1 MFDIKLLIVEDDS
14 IIRNIFERALSKYV
28 ANIYTAKNGEDGLYK
43 YLEIKPDLI
52 LTDIKMPIMN
62 GLDMINEIRE
72 RDNGVRIII
81 MSAYG
86 ESRYFLNAIESGV
99 KGFLTKPIK
108 NEELIKT
115 ISDQANDIL
124 LEKKFKEEEVKRK
137 QAEKELIDINIT
149 LENRV
154 KQRTIDLEKEI
165 SERKKV
171 ELMLRISEEKYRQ
184 IYENATDGILL
195 IQNGIIVLINPTM
208 VDLLERLPKE
218 VIGKPLKE
226 FITSDNAEQVQSYF
240 EKDIKE
246 GNSDTSFEIVITT
259 KSNTNKWL
267 ELKINTIDWDDEPGL
282 LVFASNITLR
292 KLAQLN
298 LTELN
303 QNLKKRIEV
312 EVEKAK
318 SQQQLLIQK
327 SKLESLG
334 ELSAGLAHEINQP
347 MGGISMG
354 LENIMYKI
362 SNKELTSEYVES
374 KIKFLFK
381 DIERIRKIIEHVRT
395 FSRDQQKTDQ
405 EIFDIATVINNTISL
420 INRQYTNHQVDLQ
433 FDNPDIEL
441 TTLGNPFKLEQVILN
456 LLSNAKSAVEKRANL
471 NEGTFNKQI
480 IISCNT
486 DDKFIFIKVKDNG
499 IGIPQEI
506 IDRIFDPFFTT
517 KDEES
522 GTGLGLS
529 ISYGIINEM
538 KGAIEVMSI
547 PKELT
552 EITIKLP
559 LIIKPNEET

>member
-28 ANIYTAKNGEDGLYK
+28 PNIYTAKNGEEGLNK

-72 RDNGVRIII
+72 YDTGVRIII

-108 NEELIKT
+108 NSDLIKT
-115 ISDQANDIL
+115 VSDQANDIL
-124 LEKKFKEEEVKRK
+124 LEKKLKEEEDKRK

-154 KQRTIDLEKEI
+154 KQRTIDLEKQI

-171 ELMLRISEEKYRQ
+171 ELMLRESEEKYRQ

-195 IQNGIIVLINPTM
+195 IQKGIIVLINPTM
-208 VDLLERLPKE
+208 VDLLERLPRE

-226 FITSDNAEQVQSYF
+226 FITSDNADQVQSYF
-240 EKDIKE
+240 EKD
-246 GNSDTSFEIVITT
+246 GQLSSDTSFEIVITT
-259 KSNTNKWL
+259 KSKSKKWL
-267 ELKINTIDWDDEPGL
+267 ELKINTINWDEEPGS

-303 QNLKKRIEV
+303 KNLKKRVEI

-362 SNKELTSEYVES
+362 SNKELTSDYVES

-405 EIFDIATVINNTISL
+405 DIFDIISVINNTISL

-433 FDNPDIEL
+433 FDKPNIKL

-456 LLSNAKSAVEKRANL
+456 LLSNAKSAVDKRATQNDKPF
-471 NEGTFNKQI
+471 TKQI
-480 IISCNT
+480 KINCNT
-486 DDKFIFIKVKDNG
+486 DDNFIFIKVKDNG
-499 IGIPQEI
+499 IGIPKEI

-538 KGAIEVMSI
+538 KGSIEVMSI
-547 PKELT
+547 PKEHT

-559 LIIKPNEET
+559 LITRPNEET

>member
-28 ANIYTAKNGEDGLYK
+28 ANIYTAKNGEEGLHK

-72 RDNGVRIII
+72 RDSNVRVII

-165 SERKKV
+165 IERKKV
-171 ELMLRISEEKYRQ
+171 ELMLRVSEEKYRQ

-195 IQNGIIVLINPTM
+195 IQNGIIILINPTM
-208 VDLLERLPKE
+208 VDLLERLPKD
-218 VIGKPLKE
+218 VIGKPLKD

-240 EKDIKE
+240 ENDIK
-246 GNSDTSFEIVITT
+246 GNSDKAFEIVITS

-267 ELKINTIDWDDEPGL
+267 ELKINTIDWDGEPGL

-395 FSRDQQKTDQ
+395 FSRDQQKSDQ
-405 EIFDIATVINNTISL
+405 EIFDVNTVINNTISL
-420 INRQYTNHQVDLQ
+420 INRQYSNHQIELQ
-433 FDNPDIEL
+433 FDNPNTEL

-456 LLSNAKSAVEKRANL
+456 LLSNAKSAVDKHANL
-471 NEGTFNKQI
+471 NEGAFNKQI
-480 IISCNT
+480 NISCTT

-499 IGIPQEI
+499 IGIPKEI

-538 KGAIEVMSI
+538 KGTIEVMSI

-559 LIIKPNEET
+559 LIIKAQ

>member
-14 IIRNIFERALSKYV
+14 IIRNIFERALSKYI
-28 ANIYTAKNGEDGLYK
+28 ASIYTAKNGEEGLNK
-43 YLEIKPDLI
+43 YLKVKPDLI

-72 RDNGVRIII
+72 YDSGVRIII

-108 NEELIKT
+108 NSDLIKT
-115 ISDQANDIL
+115 VSDQANDIL
-124 LEKKFKEEEVKRK
+124 LEKKLKEEEDKRK
-137 QAEKELIDINIT
+137 QAEKELIDINKT

-154 KQRTIDLEKEI
+154 KQRTIELEKEI

-171 ELMLRISEEKYRQ
+171 ELMLRESEEKYRQ

-195 IQNGIIVLINPTM
+195 IQKGTIVLINPTM
-208 VDLLERLPKE
+208 VDLLERLPKD

-226 FITSDNAEQVQSYF
+226 FISSDNAEQVQSYF
-240 EKDIKE
+240 EKE
-246 GNSDTSFEIVITT
+246 RQLSSDTSFEIVITT
-259 KSNTNKWL
+259 KSKSKKWL
-267 ELKINTIDWDDEPGL
+267 ELKINTINWDEEPGS

-303 QNLKKRIEV
+303 KNLKKRIEV

-362 SNKELTSEYVES
+362 SNKELTSDYVES

-381 DIERIRKIIEHVRT
+381 DIERIKKIIEHVRT

-405 EIFDIATVINNTISL
+405 EIFDINTVIINTISL

-433 FDNPDIEL
+433 FEDSDIKL
-441 TTLGNPFKLEQVILN
+441 TTLGNPFKLEQVFLN
-456 LLSNAKSAVEKRANL
+456 LLSNAKSAVDKRASL
-471 NEGTFNKQI
+471 NIEPFTKQI
-480 IISCNT
+480 KISCST
-486 DDKFIFIKVKDNG
+486 YDKHIYIKVKDNG
-499 IGIPQEI
+499 IGIPREI

-538 KGAIEVMSI
+538 KGTIEVIST
-547 PKELT
+547 PKEHT

-559 LIIKPNEET
+559 LITRPNEET

>member
-14 IIRNIFERALSKYV
+14 IIRNIFERALSKYI
-28 ANIYTAKNGEDGLYK
+28 ASIYTAKNGEEGLNK
-43 YLEIKPDLI
+43 YLKVKPDLI

-72 RDNGVRIII
+72 YDSGVRIII

-108 NEELIKT
+108 NSDLIKT
-115 ISDQANDIL
+115 VSDQANDIL
-124 LEKKFKEEEVKRK
+124 LEKKLKEEEDKRK
-137 QAEKELIDINIT
+137 QAEKELIDINKT

-154 KQRTIDLEKEI
+154 KQRTIELEKEI

-171 ELMLRISEEKYRQ
+171 ELMLRESEEKYRQ

-195 IQNGIIVLINPTM
+195 IQKGTIVLINPTM
-208 VDLLERLPKE
+208 VDLLERLPKD

-226 FITSDNAEQVQSYF
+226 FISSDNAEQVQSYF
-240 EKDIKE
+240 EKE
-246 GNSDTSFEIVITT
+246 RQLSSDTSFEIVITT
-259 KSNTNKWL
+259 KSKSKKWL
-267 ELKINTIDWDDEPGL
+267 ELKINTINWDEEPGS

-303 QNLKKRIEV
+303 KNLKKRIEV

-362 SNKELTSEYVES
+362 SNKELTSDYVES

-381 DIERIRKIIEHVRT
+381 DIERIKKIIEHVRT

-405 EIFDIATVINNTISL
+405 EVFDINTVINNTISL

-433 FDNPDIEL
+433 FEDSDIKL
-441 TTLGNPFKLEQVILN
+441 TTLGNPFKLEQVFLN
-456 LLSNAKSAVEKRANL
+456 LLSNAKSAVDKRASL
-471 NEGTFNKQI
+471 NIEPFTKQI
-480 IISCNT
+480 KISCST
-486 DDKFIFIKVKDNG
+486 YDKHIYIKVKDNG
-499 IGIPQEI
+499 IGIPREI

-538 KGAIEVMSI
+538 KGTIEVIST
-547 PKELT
+547 PKEHT

-559 LIIKPNEET
+559 LITRPNEET

>member
-28 ANIYTAKNGEDGLYK
+28 PNIYTAKNGEEGLNK

-72 RDNGVRIII
+72 YDTGVRIII

-108 NEELIKT
+108 NSDLIKT
-115 ISDQANDIL
+115 VSDQANDIL
-124 LEKKFKEEEVKRK
+124 LEKKLKEEEDKRK

-154 KQRTIDLEKEI
+154 KQRTIDLEKQI

-171 ELMLRISEEKYRQ
+171 ELMLRESEEKYRQ

-195 IQNGIIVLINPTM
+195 IQKGIIVLINPTM
-208 VDLLERLPKE
+208 VDLLERLPRE

-226 FITSDNAEQVQSYF
+226 FISSDNADQVQSYF
-240 EKDIKE
+240 EKDGQIS
-246 GNSDTSFEIVITT
+246 SDTSFEIVITT
-259 KSNTNKWL
+259 KSKSKKWL
-267 ELKINTIDWDDEPGL
+267 ELKINTINWDEEPGS

-303 QNLKKRIEV
+303 KNLKKRVEI

-318 SQQQLLIQK
+318 SQQQLLLQK

-362 SNKELTSEYVES
+362 SNKELTSDYVES

-405 EIFDIATVINNTISL
+405 DIFDIISVINNTISL

-433 FDNPDIEL
+433 FDKPNIKL

-456 LLSNAKSAVEKRANL
+456 LLSNAKSAVDKRATQNDKPF
-471 NEGTFNKQI
+471 TKQI
-480 IISCNT
+480 KINCNT
-486 DDKFIFIKVKDNG
+486 DDNFIFIKVKDNG
-499 IGIPQEI
+499 IGIPKEI

-538 KGAIEVMSI
+538 KGSIEVMSI
-547 PKELT
+547 PKEHT

-559 LIIKPNEET
+559 LITRPNEET

>member
-14 IIRNIFERALSKYV
+14 IIRNIFERALSKYI
-28 ANIYTAKNGEDGLYK
+28 ANIYTAKNGEEGLNK
-43 YLEIKPDLI
+43 YLNIKPDLI

-72 RDNGVRIII
+72 YDSGVRIII

-108 NEELIKT
+108 NADLIKT
-115 ISDQANDIL
+115 VNDQANDIL
-124 LEKKFKEEEVKRK
+124 LEKKLKEEEDKRK
-137 QAEKELIDINIT
+137 QAEKGLIDINKT

-154 KQRTIDLEKEI
+154 KQRTIELEKEI

-171 ELMLRISEEKYRQ
+171 ELMLRESEEKYRQ

-195 IQNGIIVLINPTM
+195 IQKGIIVLINPTM
-208 VDLLERLPKE
+208 VDLLERLPKD

-240 EKDIKE
+240 EE
-246 GNSDTSFEIVITT
+246 ERQTSSDTSFEIVITS
-259 KSNTNKWL
+259 KSMSKKWL
-267 ELKINTIDWDDEPGL
+267 ELKINTINWDEEPGS

-303 QNLKKRIEV
+303 KNLKKRIEV

-362 SNKELTSEYVES
+362 SNKELTSDYVES

-405 EIFDIATVINNTISL
+405 EIFDINTVINNTISL

-433 FDNPDIEL
+433 FENPDIKL
-441 TTLGNPFKLEQVILN
+441 STLGNPFKLEQVILN
-456 LLSNAKSAVEKRANL
+456 LLSNAKSAVDKRASL
-471 NEGTFNKQI
+471 NSEPFTKQI
-480 IISCNT
+480 KISCNT
-486 DDKFIFIKVKDNG
+486 NNNYVYIKVKDNG
-499 IGIPQEI
+499 IGIPKEI

-538 KGAIEVMSI
+538 KGAIEVMSA
-547 PKELT
+547 PKEHT

-559 LIIKPNEET
+559 LIT

>member
-1 MFDIKLLIVEDDS
+1 
-14 IIRNIFERALSKYV
+14 
-28 ANIYTAKNGEDGLYK
+28 
-43 YLEIKPDLI
+43 
-52 LTDIKMPIMN
+52 
-62 GLDMINEIRE
+62 
-72 RDNGVRIII
+72 
-81 MSAYG
+81 
-86 ESRYFLNAIESGV
+86 
-99 KGFLTKPIK
+99 
-108 NEELIKT
+108 
-115 ISDQANDIL
+115 
-124 LEKKFKEEEVKRK
+124 
-137 QAEKELIDINIT
+137 
-149 LENRV
+149 
-154 KQRTIDLEKEI
+154 
-165 SERKKV
+165 
-171 ELMLRISEEKYRQ
+171 MLRESEEKYRQ

-195 IQNGIIVLINPTM
+195 IQKGIIVLINPTM
-208 VDLLERLPKE
+208 VDLLERLPRE

-226 FITSDNAEQVQSYF
+226 FITSDNADQVQSYF
-240 EKDIKE
+240 EKD
-246 GNSDTSFEIVITT
+246 GQLSSDTSFEIVITT
-259 KSNTNKWL
+259 KSKSKKWL
-267 ELKINTIDWDDEPGL
+267 ELKINTMNWDEEPGS

-303 QNLKKRIEV
+303 KNLKKRVEI

-362 SNKELTSEYVES
+362 SNKELTSDYVES

-405 EIFDIATVINNTISL
+405 DIFDIISVINNTISL

-433 FDNPDIEL
+433 FDKPNIKL

-456 LLSNAKSAVEKRANL
+456 LLSNAKSAVDKRATQNDKPF
-471 NEGTFNKQI
+471 TKQI
-480 IISCNT
+480 KINCNT

-499 IGIPQEI
+499 IGIPKEI

-538 KGAIEVMSI
+538 KGSIEVMSI
-547 PKELT
+547 PKEHT

-559 LIIKPNEET
+559 LITRPNEET

>member
-28 ANIYTAKNGEDGLYK
+28 ANIYTAKNGEEGLNK
-43 YLEIKPDLI
+43 YIQIKPDLI

-72 RDNGVRIII
+72 YDTGVRIII

-108 NEELIKT
+108 NSDLIKT
-115 ISDQANDIL
+115 VSDQINDIL
-124 LEKKFKEEEVKRK
+124 LEKKLKEEEDKRI
-137 QAEKELIDINIT
+137 QAEKELIDINKT

-154 KQRTIDLEKEI
+154 KQRTLDLEKEI
-165 SERKKV
+165 IERKKA
-171 ELMLRISEEKYRQ
+171 ELMLRVSEEKYRQ

-195 IQNGIIVLINPTM
+195 IQKGIIVLINPTM
-208 VDLLERLPKE
+208 VDLLERLPRD

-226 FITSDNAEQVQSYF
+226 FITSDNADQVQLYF
-240 EKDIKE
+240 EKD
-246 GNSDTSFEIVITT
+246 GLSSDTSFEIVITT
-259 KSNTNKWL
+259 KSRSKKWL
-267 ELKINTIDWDDEPGL
+267 ELKINTINWDEEPGS

-303 QNLKKRIEV
+303 KNLKKRIEV

-318 SQQQLLIQK
+318 AQQQLLIQK

-354 LENIMYKI
+354 LENIIYKI
-362 SNKELTSEYVES
+362 SNKELTSDYVES

-405 EIFDIATVINNTISL
+405 EIFDINSVINNTISL

-433 FDNPDIEL
+433 FEKPNIKL
-441 TTLGNPFKLEQVILN
+441 TTVGNPFKLEQVFLN
-456 LLSNAKSAVEKRANL
+456 LLSNAKSAVDKRATQNDKPF
-471 NEGTFNKQI
+471 TKQI
-480 IISCNT
+480 KISCNT
-486 DDKFIFIKVKDNG
+486 DDKFIYIKVKDNG
-499 IGIPQEI
+499 IGIPMEI

-538 KGAIEVMSI
+538 RGTIEVESI
-547 PKELT
+547 PKTHT

-559 LIIKPNEET
+559 LITKPNEET

>member
-28 ANIYTAKNGEDGLYK
+28 ANIYTAKNGEEGLNK
-43 YLEIKPDLI
+43 YIQIKPDLI

-72 RDNGVRIII
+72 YDTGVRIII

-108 NEELIKT
+108 NSDLIKT
-115 ISDQANDIL
+115 VSDQINDIL
-124 LEKKFKEEEVKRK
+124 LEKKLKEEEDKRI
-137 QAEKELIDINIT
+137 QAEKELIDINKT

-154 KQRTIDLEKEI
+154 KQRTLDLEKEI
-165 SERKKV
+165 IERKKA
-171 ELMLRISEEKYRQ
+171 ELMLRVSEEKYRQ

-195 IQNGIIVLINPTM
+195 IQKGIIVLINPTM
-208 VDLLERLPKE
+208 VDLLERLPRD

-226 FITSDNAEQVQSYF
+226 FITSDNADQVQLYF
-240 EKDIKE
+240 EKD
-246 GNSDTSFEIVITT
+246 GLSSDTSFEIVITT
-259 KSNTNKWL
+259 KSRSKKWL
-267 ELKINTIDWDDEPGL
+267 ELKINTINWDEEPGS

-303 QNLKKRIEV
+303 KNLKKRIEV

-318 SQQQLLIQK
+318 AQQQLLIQK

-362 SNKELTSEYVES
+362 SNKELTSDYVES

-395 FSRDQQKTDQ
+395 FSRDQQKTDK
-405 EIFDIATVINNTISL
+405 EIFDINSVINNTISL

-433 FDNPDIEL
+433 FEKPNIKL
-441 TTLGNPFKLEQVILN
+441 TTVGNPFKLEQVFLN
-456 LLSNAKSAVEKRANL
+456 LLSNAKSAVDKRATQNDKPF
-471 NEGTFNKQI
+471 TKQI
-480 IISCNT
+480 KISCNT
-486 DDKFIFIKVKDNG
+486 DDKFIYIKVKDNG
-499 IGIPQEI
+499 IGIPMEI

-538 KGAIEVMSI
+538 RGTIEVESI
-547 PKELT
+547 PKTHT

-559 LIIKPNEET
+559 LITKPNEET